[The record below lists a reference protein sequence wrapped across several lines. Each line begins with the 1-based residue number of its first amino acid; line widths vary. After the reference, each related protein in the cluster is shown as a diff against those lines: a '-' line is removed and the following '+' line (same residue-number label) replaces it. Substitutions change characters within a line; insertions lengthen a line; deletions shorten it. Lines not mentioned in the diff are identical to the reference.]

1 MELFKVRSFFPR
13 HIFTGQSKSIKAVNK
28 EDHQSFFCEK
38 RNILKAL
45 EHQMAMRM
53 CMIWLIF
60 QSLRDSNL
68 CRRINV
74 EMGSRDLKN
83 DANFGDASV
92 QRSLKQHFTFN
103 LNSELNLK
111 VFRGRNV

>member
-1 MELFKVRSFFPR
+1 
-13 HIFTGQSKSIKAVNK
+13 
-28 EDHQSFFCEK
+28 
-38 RNILKAL
+38 
-45 EHQMAMRM
+45 MAMRM